1 MSNVNNY
8 AFSNKLESFK
18 QKVLDPHI
26 AKIEKASKIMH
37 DTNYKWESEDSK
49 NTAQARYESYKAW
62 GLFYQTFYDEGIKLC
77 TQHEN
82 LVNTMSKVYDSWYNN
97 ISNEGRQETEIMSS
111 QADILCELMG
121 ELYKELLPL
130 KLEGVKP
137 PNGLI
142 MKK

>member
-82 LVNTMSKVYDSWYNN
+82 LVNTMSKVYDKWYNY
-97 ISNEGRQETEIMSS
+97 ISNEGKQEVELMSC
-111 QADILCELMG
+111 QADWLNEMFG
-121 ELYKELLPL
+121 EIYKELQPL
-130 KLEGVKP
+130 GLEGMKP
-137 PNGLI
+137 PAALN
-142 MKK
+142 MK